1 MLHMSLN
8 PAIRA
13 ASDGQHMSFDR
24 SFRISIPAE
33 QGARILISYPCR
45 EELGRQFL
53 YLHDLF
59 LNGNWAKPQPRR
71 RKQEFSFHLIS
82 SSLFGVF
89 LSLYTSRDGRA
100 CTNMD
105 GKMCIKT
112 CWYRHSSRPSVL
124 PSSVVDVKPSILDIY
139 CSWVCDVPI
148 SRRFFVTSCGGHLD
162 PKKNMPL
169 LTFWCAEWP
178 FFCFAKWSLCWPE
191 FPQWASDTGSTLS
204 SALVAALLSSDCML
218 SASTCAIYACTF
230 THQTNLC
237 ETNRNGINFCIS
249 TS

>member
-1 MLHMSLN
+1 MLHMLHMSLN

-89 LSLYTSRDGRA
+89 LSLYTSRVGRA

-139 CSWVCDVPI
+139 CS
-148 SRRFFVTSCGGHLD
+148 
-162 PKKNMPL
+162 
-169 LTFWCAEWP
+169 
-178 FFCFAKWSLCWPE
+178 
-191 FPQWASDTGSTLS
+191 
-204 SALVAALLSSDCML
+204 
-218 SASTCAIYACTF
+218 
-230 THQTNLC
+230 
-237 ETNRNGINFCIS
+237 
-249 TS
+249 